1 MTEKLAMAAE
11 HPVDTAEPQSVNY
24 EQFCRR
30 VGIWPMSARSAPD
43 GTIKRPAKNQGTYK
57 ELVNSQSKCR
67 AEYYT
72 TASLINIALFSQI
85 IIAAAVTAVSAA
97 AGPRVAVTV
106 LGALNTV
113 LAGSLTWV
121 KGQGLPDRLLAYAN
135 ELRRVREHIEDLE
148 RQYEERPDFRLNV
161 KEEAEKIYE
170 MYDNARKNA
179 ENAYAGTFSGMTAG
193 GLKGDWKTSRESKSV
208 TDGSGP
214 GPGGKGTGTTG
225 GNGAN
230 SQTVV
235 PVHTQ

>member
-1 MTEKLAMAAE
+1 MSEKQAAA
-11 HPVDTAEPQSVNY
+11 VGTQSSNY

-30 VGIWPMSARSAPD
+30 VGIWPMTTRAAAN
-43 GTIKRPAKNQGTYK
+43 GKVERPATNKGTY
-57 ELVNSQSKCR
+57 ESLVNSQRKTR

-97 AGPRVAVTV
+97 GGPRVAVTV

-121 KGQGLPDRLLAYAN
+121 KGQGLPDRLLSYAN

-148 RQYEERPDFRLNV
+148 RQYEEKPDFVLDV
-161 KEEAEKIYE
+161 DLEAKKIYT

-179 ENAYAGTFSGMTAG
+179 ENAYVGTFQKLGADA
-193 GLKGDWKTSRESKSV
+193 LKGDWRSTKNRP
-208 TDGSGP
+208 DGSGP
-214 GPGGKGTGTTG
+214 GSG
-225 GNGAN
+225 GNSSGATGAN
-230 SQTVV
+230 GAIAQQTVARV
-235 PVHTQ
+235 